1 MEIKKGEGVL
11 GRRYTLYGERT
22 RRDPNQGLF
31 DLLIESTVAEL
42 TLTVSQYMQAPPHSD
57 MHFQSF
63 SLAQTS
69 HICVK

>member
-1 MEIKKGEGVL
+1 MKGIEDDDARFMVSAPVEIPIK
-11 GRRYTLYGERT
+11 
-22 RRDPNQGLF
+22 DLF

-57 MHFQSF
+57 MHCQSF